1 MPQRRALTDLLPLL
15 CAACLVALATAA
27 AGASAAQTDASAGD
41 LFLDQVTVE
50 VVNVDVTV
58 TDPSG
63 RPITGLTA
71 EDFVLYQDGEPQ
83 EITNFFAFR
92 DGRLRLDREPDTT
105 LPAAEW
111 PEERMVRRVVFL
123 FDNNSLEKRDRRRA
137 IEELERFV
145 LEQFDGT
152 YEWAVV
158 AYRDELQLLQPFTRD
173 KTTVLGALSRVDKL
187 PIPVRRR
194 HASDASILEDAPI
207 VSRQETRRGRR
218 GIDQMT
224 LDLTNRDFELRER
237 MSDGLQQFDH
247 TAAALVQTMRAYMGL
262 DGRKSLV
269 LVTGAIA
276 TLPGGA
282 QLIGHGLPT
291 MGGSERLDPMVAV
304 MHGELL
310 ERYKAI
316 IQIANAAGFSIYPV
330 SSDALM
336 ESKSSYLDVA
346 RKATLAYSPGFTDSP
361 ADVDVETAS
370 RTMAAGTGGRFYST
384 ASFYNAFDDID
395 DRTANSYVLGFATDH
410 LPESGYHR
418 IRVEVKRPGLQVFH
432 RQGYLHL
439 TREQQ
444 IAEELA
450 TPLTFPKDRGDFE
463 VQLEITEPERS
474 RRKVD
479 VTVAGL
485 VPMSQITLIP
495 RGDRLIGRVH
505 VYIAVYDLQGNIV
518 SLVRELQD
526 VDVEAAKMA
535 AAPDGV
541 PARIGLRLN
550 GLPQGSYTVSLTLI
564 DDVTN
569 RFGTSLQAVSL

>member
-15 CAACLVALATAA
+15 PAVCLVALAA
-27 AGASAAQTDASAGD
+27 AGATAAAQTDASAGD

-71 EDFVLYQDGEPQ
+71 EDFVLYQDGERQ

-194 HASDASILEDAPI
+194 HASDASILEDTPV

-218 GIDQMT
+218 GIDQRT

-237 MSDGLQQFDH
+237 MSEGLQQFDH
-247 TAAALVQTMRAYMGL
+247 TAAALLQTMRAYMGL

-269 LVTGAIA
+269 LITGAIA

-346 RKATLAYSPGFTDSP
+346 RKASLAYSPGFSDLP

-463 VQLEITEPERS
+463 VQLEITDPERS

-505 VYIAVYDLQGNIV
+505 VYIAVYDLDGNIV

-569 RFGTSLQAVSL
+569 RFGTSLQSVSL

>member
-1 MPQRRALTDLLPLL
+1 MTQRRAFLPVLLLSL
-15 CAACLVALATAA
+15 AIGLALATGPAA
-27 AGASAAQTDASAGD
+27 AQPEAPPAD
-41 LFLDQVTVE
+41 LFLEQVDVE

-58 TDPSG
+58 TDRSG

-71 EDFVLYQDGEPQ
+71 DDFVLYQDGERR
-83 EITNFFAFR
+83 EITNFYSFLN
-92 DGRLRLDREPDTT
+92 GRLKLDRDDPDV
-105 LPAAEW
+105 LPASEW
-111 PEERMVRRVVFL
+111 PEERLLRRVVFL
-123 FDNNSLEKRDRRRA
+123 FDNNSLEKRDRARA
-137 IEELERFV
+137 IEELEQFV

-158 AYRDELQLLQPFTRD
+158 AYSDELQLLEPFTRD
-173 KTTVLGALSRVDKL
+173 KTTVLGALGRVDDL

-194 HASDASILEDAPI
+194 RASDATILEDTPT

-218 GIDQMT
+218 GIDEEVFELSQ
-224 LDLTNRDFELRER
+224 RDFELRER
-237 MSDGLQQFDH
+237 MMEGLQQFDH
-247 TAAALVQTMRAYMGL
+247 TAAALIQTMRAFLGL
-262 DGRKSLV
+262 DGRKSVV

-291 MGGSERLDPMVAV
+291 LGSSDWADPMVSV
-304 MHGELL
+304 IHGELL
-310 ERYKAI
+310 QRYKAI
-316 IQIANAAGFSIYPV
+316 IQIANAGGFSIFPV

-336 ESKSSYLDVA
+336 QAKSSYLDVA
-346 RKATLAYSPGFTDSP
+346 RRASLAFSGGFSDSP
-361 ADVDVETAS
+361 ADLDVETAS

-395 DRTANSYVLGFATDH
+395 DRTANSYVLGFTTDH
-410 LPESGYHR
+410 RPEGDYHR
-418 IRVEVKRPGLQVFH
+418 IRVEVKRPGLEAFH
-432 RQGYLHL
+432 RQGFLHL

-450 TPLTFPKDRGDFE
+450 TPLTFPKDRGDFA
-463 VQLEITEPERS
+463 VSLEISERAER

-485 VPMSQITLIP
+485 VPMSQITLVP
-495 RGDRLIGRVH
+495 HGERLVGRVH
-505 VYIAVYDLQGNIV
+505 VYIAVYDSDGNVV

-526 VDVEAAKMA
+526 IAVAAEKMA

-550 GLPQGSYTVSLTLI
+550 GLPRGTYTVSLTLI

-569 RFGTSLQAVSL
+569 RFGTSLQNVTL